1 MEKLL
6 QKQSPSAASFKDYVF
21 TDNKVYL
28 LIMSGILLLEFVIFK
43 ILYPFPDFFSDSY
56 SYIRAAYFHFDV
68 NIWPIGYSRFLALF
82 HHWISH
88 SGSAL
93 ITFQYLAWCSSAL
106 YFYFTVTYFY
116 PTGKNT
122 RIFLNLFLFFNPLI
136 FYTTNYVTSDILF
149 ISMSTVWLTLL
160 IWILNRPRL
169 AQVLIQAVLMFI
181 LFTFRYNA
189 MLYPVIAAGVI
200 LLSKLRPLVKA
211 LGVVLGPVLI
221 IPFIIWSSQAAKVMT
236 GAAQF
241 PPILGGWQWGNNALY
256 FRGFIREDST
266 AFPTPQTAE
275 LDGIARRFFSL
286 PYRPQDQLADEVA
299 NYFIR
304 HPEAPLKQYMG
315 RHYQPKNE
323 YESVAAWGKSAIVF
337 DQYGKFLIKRHPLA
351 YARYYLLVNTKNYFI
366 PPLEKLEIYNLGED
380 AMWPEAQGWFEYP
393 SAKIWCVSKQLQGTV
408 LALFPVFFL
417 VLNLYYLIGLWM
429 FIRRGGFGKTSRVVQ
444 YTVLMTTVFLALNAA
459 FSIFAN
465 IIVIRYEIFPMLV
478 FLAFAMLLT
487 DYVEILS
494 PKPSLKG
501 EPDGTHYRSAV
512 SQTGSVT

>member
-6 QKQSPSAASFKDYVF
+6 QKQSPSSVSFKDYVF
-21 TDNKVYL
+21 TENKIYL
-28 LIMSGILLLEFVIFK
+28 LIIAGIMLLEFVIFK

-82 HHWISH
+82 HHWVSH

-93 ITFQYLAWCSSAL
+93 ITFQYLAWCCSAL

-160 IWILNRPRL
+160 LWILNRPAL
-169 AQVLIQAVLMFI
+169 SQVLVQALLTFVLFS
-181 LFTFRYNA
+181 FRYNA
-189 MLYPVIAAGVI
+189 MIYPLIAAGVI
-200 LLSKLRPLVKA
+200 LMSTLKPWVKA
-211 LGVVLGPVLI
+211 IGVVAAPVLI
-221 IPFIIWSSQAAKVMT
+221 IPFILWSAQAARVMT

-256 FRGFIREDST
+256 FRGFIQEDS
-266 AFPTPQTAE
+266 AIFPTPQTRE

-286 PYRPQDQLADEVA
+286 PYRPQDLLAHEVA
-299 NYFIR
+299 NFFIR
-304 HPEAPLKQYMG
+304 HPEAPLKQYMA
-315 RHYQPKNE
+315 RHYQPRND
-323 YESVAAWGKSAIVF
+323 YESVAAWGKSAVVF

-351 YARYYLLVNTKNYFI
+351 FTRYYLLVNSKNYFI

-380 AMWPEAQGWFEYP
+380 AIWPEAQEWFEYASP
-393 SAKIWCVSKQLQGTV
+393 KIWCISKQLQGTV
-408 LALFPVFFL
+408 LALFPVLFL
-417 VLNLYYLIGLWM
+417 VLNIYFAIGLWL
-429 FIRRGGFGKTSRVVQ
+429 FIRRDGFKKTSRVVQ
-444 YTVLMTTVFLALNAA
+444 YTIGTITAFLLLNAG

-478 FLAFAMLLT
+478 FVASAMLLT
-487 DYVEILS
+487 DFVELLS
-494 PKPSLKG
+494 PKPVHANSIPNQRFVKTSPNG
-501 EPDGTHYRSAV
+501 
-512 SQTGSVT
+512 